1 MIVLGN
7 YIYKSDKVKRLFVDC
22 FTTNHFSIS
31 VMYTPIEECIFYEK
45 YSSIQPHVISVFGVG
60 RIYCYR
66 HILKIT
72 TSKGERDMTRKKQP
86 KYNIGDIVV
95 ITLYGTVGKIT
106 NIKMLDGVYVYEVN
120 NHDGFYVEH
129 TLQLVTE
136 QEMKDGE
143 SEWIELHYK
152 FTFGDL
158 VQVTGYEKD
167 VFRVVGYRT
176 EVWRY
181 KNDAWEDTIYEL
193 SRITDG
199 EWLEADES
207 DLTLIA
213 NAQTANVILKK
224 IKQDK
229 AGMNKLDL
237 GKLKSINN
245 SKKVS
250 IKTNRKEIID
260 GLLDIFN
267 DYRTLYET
275 FQDEEYKIVM
285 EVVRNYLI
293 KLSEK
298 K

>member
-1 MIVLGN
+1 
-7 YIYKSDKVKRLFVDC
+7 
-22 FTTNHFSIS
+22 
-31 VMYTPIEECIFYEK
+31 
-45 YSSIQPHVISVFGVG
+45 
-60 RIYCYR
+60 
-66 HILKIT
+66 
-72 TSKGERDMTRKKQP
+72 
-86 KYNIGDIVV
+86 
-95 ITLYGTVGKIT
+95 
-106 NIKMLDGVYVYEVN
+106 MLDGVYVYEVN

-136 QEMKDGE
+136 QEVKDGE
-143 SEWIELHYK
+143 LEWIELRYK

-213 NAQTANVILKK
+213 NAQTANAILKK

>member
-1 MIVLGN
+1 M
-7 YIYKSDKVKRLFVDC
+7 KRLFVDC
-22 FTTNHFSIS
+22 FTTNHFSICIK
-31 VMYTPIEECIFYEK
+31 YTPIVECIFYEK
-45 YSSIQPHVISVFGVG
+45 YSIIQPHVISVFGVG

-72 TSKGERDMTRKKQP
+72 TTKGERNMTRKKQP

-106 NIKMLDGVYVYEVN
+106 NIKMLDGVHVYEVN

-129 TLQLVTE
+129 TLQLVTD

-143 SEWIELHYK
+143 LEWIELRYK

-207 DLTLIA
+207 DLTLIV

-224 IKQDK
+224 MKQDK

-285 EVVRNYLI
+285 DVVRNYLI

>member
-1 MIVLGN
+1 
-7 YIYKSDKVKRLFVDC
+7 
-22 FTTNHFSIS
+22 
-31 VMYTPIEECIFYEK
+31 
-45 YSSIQPHVISVFGVG
+45 
-60 RIYCYR
+60 
-66 HILKIT
+66 
-72 TSKGERDMTRKKQP
+72 MTRKKQP

-95 ITLYGTVGKIT
+95 ITLYGTVGKVT

-136 QEMKDGE
+136 QAMKDGE
-143 SEWIELHYK
+143 LEWIELHYK

-207 DLTLIA
+207 DLALIA

-224 IKQDK
+224 MKQDK

-267 DYRTLYET
+267 DYRTLYDT